1 MMALPQ
7 TTSRASAS
15 LITGSKFRQRSDD
28 RDRRSEPSKDPR
40 GGHIGDCGRILQGC
54 FSRFG
59 VVEGIVSRK
68 RPVGLIAFV
77 VTLLVSGIDAGIPN
91 TARADDCLTAP
102 NSLAP
107 QGTRWYYH
115 VDRTNQRKCWYVRA
129 TSQPAQQAAAQATSE
144 AAPTAQSHSTPMSSG
159 PMPATAAASAPMSIS
174 PGNSA
179 PRLPHVRILV
189 VKPKLAAA
197 VSATTDKSVQGG
209 GQEGSTGPSIPEPPA
224 PKASTLRANAQAAG
238 PPPAA
243 PAAWPAT
250 VGAPEPGAVL
260 ADAGAESVGPKTDTQ
275 VPDRIESTA
284 RGGEPTINAGMA
296 GSLTATPMLLTLALG
311 LVAAGTVTR
320 VVMKN
325 AATRRAIAVF
335 DHAESDWV
343 DDQWQPER
351 RNGQEHGFVDE
362 PQESESVTSAASN
375 YESLHPIR
383 AGDEW
388 PEHSL
393 GEGCA
398 FQINEITKRE
408 DTLAQ
413 LSRDLRKALFVGGCG
428 PRNKTARA

>member
-1 MMALPQ
+1 L
-7 TTSRASAS
+7 
-15 LITGSKFRQRSDD
+15 
-28 RDRRSEPSKDPR
+28 KDLR

-59 VVEGIVSRK
+59 VVEGIVSGK
-68 RPVGLIAFV
+68 RLVGLIVFV
-77 VTLLVSGIDAGIPN
+77 VTLLVSGIDVGMPN
-91 TARADDCLTAP
+91 TVTDDCLTAP
-102 NSLAP
+102 NSSAP
-107 QGTRWYYH
+107 QGTHWYYH

-129 TSQPAQQAAAQATSE
+129 TSQPAQQGAAQATSE
-144 AAPTAQSHSTPMSSG
+144 AAPAAQSDSMPVSSG
-159 PMPATAAASAPMSIS
+159 PMPATAAASAPTSIS
-174 PGNSA
+174 PGKSA
-179 PRLPHVRILV
+179 PPLPHARILA
-189 VKPKLAAA
+189 KPKLAAA
-197 VSATTDKSVQGG
+197 ISATTDKSVQGS
-209 GQEGSTGPSIPEPPA
+209 GQEGSTGPSIP
-224 PKASTLRANAQAAG
+224 KATASKPSTSLQTNALAAG
-238 PPPAA
+238 PAPAA

-260 ADAGAESVGPKTDTQ
+260 ADAGTESVGPKTDTQ
-275 VPDRIESTA
+275 VPDGTESTA

-311 LVAAGTVTR
+311 LAAAGAVTR
-320 VVMKN
+320 VVMKI

-335 DHAESDWV
+335 DHAETDWV

-362 PQESESVTSAASN
+362 PQESELVTSAASN

-383 AGDEW
+383 IGDEW

-393 GEGCA
+393 GDGCA

-413 LSRDLRKALFVGGCG
+413 LSRDLRKALFVGGCE

>member
-1 MMALPQ
+1 M
-7 TTSRASAS
+7 S
-15 LITGSKFRQRSDD
+15 G
-28 RDRRSEPSKDPR
+28 
-40 GGHIGDCGRILQGC
+40 
-54 FSRFG
+54 
-59 VVEGIVSRK
+59 K
-68 RPVGLIAFV
+68 RLVGLIVFV
-77 VTLLVSGIDAGIPN
+77 VTLLVSGIDVGMPN
-91 TARADDCLTAP
+91 TARTDDCLTAP
-102 NSLAP
+102 NSPAP
-107 QGTRWYYH
+107 QGTHWYYH

-144 AAPTAQSHSTPMSSG
+144 AAPAAQSDSMPVSSG
-159 PMPATAAASAPMSIS
+159 PMPATAAASAPTSIS

-179 PRLPHVRILV
+179 PPLPHVRILA

-197 VSATTDKSVQGG
+197 ISATTDKSVQGG
-209 GQEGSTGPSIPEPPA
+209 GQEGSTGPSIPEPTA
-224 PKASTLRANAQAAG
+224 PKASTHCGLTLRRLGRRLPLLRHG
-238 PPPAA
+238 PR
-243 PAAWPAT
+243 AT

-260 ADAGAESVGPKTDTQ
+260 ADAGTESVGPKTDTQ
-275 VPDRIESTA
+275 VPDGTESTA

-311 LVAAGTVTR
+311 LVAAGAVTR
-320 VVMKN
+320 VVMKI

-362 PQESESVTSAASN
+362 PQESELVTSAASN

>member
-1 MMALPQ
+1 MFFADQ
-7 TTSRASAS
+7 
-15 LITGSKFRQRSDD
+15 
-28 RDRRSEPSKDPR
+28 
-40 GGHIGDCGRILQGC
+40 GGG
-54 FSRFG
+54 
-59 VVEGIVSRK
+59 GIVSGKTPRL
-68 RPVGLIAFV
+68 VGLIAFV
-77 VTLLVSGIDAGIPN
+77 VTLLVSGIDVGMPN

-102 NSLAP
+102 NSPAP
-107 QGTRWYYH
+107 QGTHWYYH
-115 VDRTNQRKCWYVRA
+115 VDRTNQRKCWYARA
-129 TSQPAQQAAAQATSE
+129 SSQPAQQAAAQATSE
-144 AAPTAQSHSTPMSSG
+144 AAHAAQSDSMPVSSG

-179 PRLPHVRILV
+179 PPLPHARILT

-197 VSATTDKSVQGG
+197 ISATTDKSVQGS

-238 PPPAA
+238 PAPAA
-243 PAAWPAT
+243 PATWPDVFPTVAT
-250 VGAPEPGAVL
+250 VGAPEDAVV

-275 VPDRIESTA
+275 VPDRTDSTA
-284 RGGEPTINAGMA
+284 RDGEPTINAGLA
-296 GSLTATPMLLTLALG
+296 DSLTAMPMLITLALG
-311 LVAAGTVTR
+311 LVAAGAITR
-320 VVMKN
+320 VLMKI
-325 AATRRAIAVF
+325 AAARRASVMI
-335 DHAESDWV
+335 DHPDSDRV
-343 DDQWQPER
+343 DDQWRPKR
-351 RNGQEHGFVDE
+351 HNDQEHGFVDE
-362 PQESESVTSAASN
+362 PQEDEPVISAVSN

>member
-1 MMALPQ
+1 
-7 TTSRASAS
+7 
-15 LITGSKFRQRSDD
+15 LI
-28 RDRRSEPSKDPR
+28 
-40 GGHIGDCGRILQGC
+40 
-54 FSRFG
+54 
-59 VVEGIVSRK
+59 V
-68 RPVGLIAFV
+68 FV
-77 VTLLVSGIDAGIPN
+77 VTLVVSDTDVGMPN

-107 QGTRWYYH
+107 QGTHWYYH
-115 VDRTNQRKCWYVRA
+115 VDRTNQRKCWYVHA

-144 AAPTAQSHSTPMSSG
+144 AAPAAQSHSMPMSSG

-179 PRLPHVRILV
+179 PRLPHVRILA

-197 VSATTDKSVQGG
+197 IGATTDKSVQGS

-224 PKASTLRANAQAAG
+224 PKASTSRANAQAAG
-238 PPPAA
+238 PAPAA
-243 PAAWPAT
+243 PATWPDVFPTVAT
-250 VGAPEPGAVL
+250 VGAPELGAVL
-260 ADAGAESVGPKTDTQ
+260 ADARAESVGPKTDTQ
-275 VPDRIESTA
+275 VPDGTEGTA

-311 LVAAGTVTR
+311 LAAAGAVTR
-320 VVMKN
+320 VVMKI

-335 DHAESDWV
+335 DHAETDWV

-362 PQESESVTSAASN
+362 PQGSELVTSAASN

-428 PRNKTARA
+428 PRNKTARV

>member
-1 MMALPQ
+1 L
-7 TTSRASAS
+7 
-15 LITGSKFRQRSDD
+15 
-28 RDRRSEPSKDPR
+28 KDLR
-40 GGHIGDCGRILQGC
+40 GRHIGDCGRILQGC

-59 VVEGIVSRK
+59 VVEGIVSGK
-68 RPVGLIAFV
+68 RLVGLIVFV
-77 VTLLVSGIDAGIPN
+77 VTLLVSGIDVGMPN
-91 TARADDCLTAP
+91 TAHADDCLTAP
-102 NSLAP
+102 NSPAP
-107 QGTRWYYH
+107 QGTHWYYH

-129 TSQPAQQAAAQATSE
+129 TSQPAQTQATSE
-144 AAPTAQSHSTPMSSG
+144 AAAAAQSDSMPVSSG
-159 PMPATAAASAPMSIS
+159 PMPATAAASAPTLVS

-179 PRLPHVRILV
+179 PPLPHARILA
-189 VKPKLAAA
+189 KPKLAAA
-197 VSATTDKSVQGG
+197 ISATTDKSVQGS
-209 GQEGSTGPSIPEPPA
+209 GQEGSTGPSIP
-224 PKASTLRANAQAAG
+224 KATASKPSTSLQTNAQAAG
-238 PPPAA
+238 PAPAA

-260 ADAGAESVGPKTDTQ
+260 ADAGTESVGPKTDTQ
-275 VPDRIESTA
+275 VPDGTESTA

-311 LVAAGTVTR
+311 LAAAGAVTR
-320 VVMKN
+320 VVMKI
-325 AATRRAIAVF
+325 AATRRAAAVF
-335 DHAESDWV
+335 DYAETDWV

-362 PQESESVTSAASN
+362 PQESELVTSAASN

-383 AGDEW
+383 IGDEW

-393 GEGCA
+393 GDGCA

-413 LSRDLRKALFVGGCG
+413 LSRDLRKALFVGGCE

>member
-1 MMALPQ
+1 M
-7 TTSRASAS
+7 S
-15 LITGSKFRQRSDD
+15 G
-28 RDRRSEPSKDPR
+28 
-40 GGHIGDCGRILQGC
+40 
-54 FSRFG
+54 
-59 VVEGIVSRK
+59 K
-68 RPVGLIAFV
+68 RLVGLIVFV
-77 VTLLVSGIDAGIPN
+77 VTLLVSGIDVGMPN

-102 NSLAP
+102 NSPAP
-107 QGTRWYYH
+107 QGTHWYYH

-129 TSQPAQQAAAQATSE
+129 TSQPAQQGAAQATSE
-144 AAPTAQSHSTPMSSG
+144 AAPAAQSHSMPVSSG

-179 PRLPHVRILV
+179 PRLPHVRILA

-197 VSATTDKSVQGG
+197 ISATTDKSVQGS

-238 PPPAA
+238 PAPAA
-243 PAAWPAT
+243 PATWPDVFPTVAT

-275 VPDRIESTA
+275 VPDGTESTA

-311 LVAAGTVTR
+311 LVAAGAVTR
-320 VVMKN
+320 VVMKI

-362 PQESESVTSAASN
+362 PQESELVTSAASN
-375 YESLHPIR
+375 YESHPSR

-393 GEGCA
+393 GEGRA